1 MDPFFIINLL
11 ANFVNTY
18 NFCVV
23 FGIILFIIETTIL
36 GFIYFKDYDSN
47 TGSNLIMQNINTFNN
62 NKKNSKLRKFFYTYI
77 SEENTDFIFD
87 FLSNV
92 FRICGYICKFIG
104 YQIPKSLNIPYINI
118 MILFIIMYIIYLV
131 IVIIIPQTGFATLFI
146 PIRELLLAIPPL
158 PQLSD
163 RGVFRFFEKLI
174 NFFIPNGSFN
184 DKFKD
189 FFISYFDDMKYSVI
203 EMLRLFNP
211 DIDITIEEMNNNN
224 KKSEID
230 NINNDVEVCINSNT
244 EFTTPNTNYFTM
256 LINDFKNTKYYIK
269 CNLKNINSYVSTEEP

>member
-18 NFCVV
+18 NFCVL
-23 FGIILFIIETTIL
+23 FGIILFIIQSTVI
-36 GFIYFKDYDSN
+36 FVIFNKDTGSDSDSN
-47 TGSNLIMQNINTFNN
+47 SIMNNINKFSNKIN
-62 NKKNSKLRKFFYTYI
+62 NKLRNNFYKYI
-77 SEENTDFIFD
+77 GQERTDFILD
-87 FLSNV
+87 FLSNSFRV
-92 FRICGYICKFIG
+92 FAYIFEFIG
-104 YQIPKSLNIPYINI
+104 YKIPKIFKVPYINV

-131 IVIIIPQTGFATLFI
+131 IIIIIPATGFATLFI

-163 RGVFRFFEKLI
+163 RGVFRFFEKFI

-189 FFISYFDDMKYSVI
+189 FFTSYFDDMKYSVI
-203 EMLRLFNP
+203 EMIRVFNP
-211 DIDITIEEMNNNN
+211 DIDIIIEEMNNNN